1 MIALYIVMIAV
12 FVSYV
17 TFIWTKYGVQESIS
31 ASYYKL
37 PDSEKALFTLFC
49 WGFAIPA
56 MILGNC
62 GLMFMAGAAI
72 CFVGAAA
79 AFRGDKM
86 TRTVHMVSAGLGVV
100 LSQIAMAFV
109 FHFYWM
115 PVVVAGI
122 GVLLE
127 LFKTDDKIWWF
138 EIVAFASICIGLGLI
153 I

>member
-1 MIALYIVMIAV
+1 MIALYIAMIAV

-37 PDSEKALFTLFC
+37 PDNEKALFTLFC

-56 MILGNC
+56 MILGSC
-62 GLMFMAGAAI
+62 GLMFFAGAAI

-86 TRTVHMVSAGLGVV
+86 THAVHMISAGLGVA
-100 LSQIAMAFV
+100 LSQAAMAFV
-109 FHFYWM
+109 FGFWFI
-115 PVVVAGI
+115 PVIFFAISGFIYASEV
-122 GVLLE
+122 E
-127 LFKTDDKIWWF
+127 NDIWWI
-138 EIVAFASICIGLGLI
+138 EIFAFLSVCIGLGLI
-153 I
+153 L